1 MSIDDR
7 EYAKDKVTVM
17 GSRRSAP
24 NRAKRILGLGAVFHP
39 QARPAIKLGA
49 APAEPVAGQARN
61 AGALSLGE
69 ATRSPY
75 FERLAVF
82 DKATLARQ
90 DSVCLVT
97 LQDVPKWRNW
107 QTR

>member
-39 QARPAIKLGA
+39 QARPAIKVGA
-49 APAEPVAGQARN
+49 APAEPVAASEKMPFG
-61 AGALSLGE
+61 GAFSGRGDSFALLCALG
-69 ATRSPY
+69 R
-75 FERLAVF
+75 V
-82 DKATLARQ
+82 
-90 DSVCLVT
+90 
-97 LQDVPKWRNW
+97 
-107 QTR
+107 